1 MLQTREIRKREIET
15 IINEE
20 NKLINRESILRL
32 KKKKVNFYI

>member
-20 NKLINRESILRL
+20 NKLNNRESILRL

>member
-1 MLQTREIRKREIET
+1 MLQTREIRKREIEA

-20 NKLINRESILRL
+20 NKLNNRESILRL